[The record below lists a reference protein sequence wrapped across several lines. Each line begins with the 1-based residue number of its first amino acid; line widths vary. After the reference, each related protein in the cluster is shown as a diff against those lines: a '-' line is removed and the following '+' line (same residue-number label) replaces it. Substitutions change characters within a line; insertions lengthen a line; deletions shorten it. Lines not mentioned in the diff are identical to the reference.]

1 MKKYSDIGRE
11 LNVSDATISN
21 WVKTGVIPVYPD
33 GRGYDSETYAR
44 IIDEIRFGG
53 DKLQQ
58 RANRLQNL
66 DSGSVSSLAFSQKSR
81 LIIAKLRELYSELPY
96 TLSEFCFVLGVICL
110 ERQTLIKV
118 KCGKSQIYLSTDN
131 NKFTAF
137 INSWKSE
144 FNDSPAALYRRLLV
158 FDYPDNEID
167 FLGAVYES
175 LRSISDKSAN
185 GAYFTPAFVCENISV
200 SDNLSVLD
208 PCAGTGTM
216 LLKILTKK
224 HDPKNIF
231 LRDIDDTALKIAV
244 INFVLHFDSCKAMV
258 NIAVSDVLIPFDKPQ
273 RRFDYII
280 SNPPYGARF
289 PQKRKTELRYN
300 FPELNTAESF
310 SIALL
315 QAHKMLKSSGKLI
328 FILPDSFLYVGGHYN
343 IRKQIFTARRDVSIR
358 NFGKAFKGVL
368 SSVIRLE
375 TEPGSGNV
383 SVYEKDEFVNY
394 SHKQIKENSYR
405 PLNVKSEAE
414 RDVLTKMLSCK
425 SFTLK
430 GKCTFGLGI
439 VTGNNKKH
447 LVAASTQLDTSFEPI
462 FTGRELL
469 PCRFVEPRFYISLD
483 PSQLQQVAPL
493 QQYRSPKIC
502 YRFIS
507 DSVVTVFDQS
517 GNLILNSL
525 NQFVINDNKISPKA
539 LSAFLNSEPVTF
551 IYRKLFK
558 SHKLLKHHIE
568 SIPIPLEFFENI
580 EKLESIYT
588 IAENGKDVSNELNYL
603 CCDLYGVDYN
613 IVKNILNN
621 S

>member
-1 MKKYSDIGRE
+1 MKKYSDIGRD
-11 LNVSDATISN
+11 LNVSDATVSN

-66 DSGSVSSLAFSQKSR
+66 SNGSVSSLAFSQKSR

-96 TLSEFCFVLGVICL
+96 TLSEFCFVLGLICL
-110 ERQTLIKV
+110 ERQALIKI
-118 KCGKSQIYLSTDN
+118 KCGKSQIYLGTDN
-131 NKFTAF
+131 SKFTAF
-137 INSWKSE
+137 LNSWKTE
-144 FNDSPAALYRRLLV
+144 FLESPAALYRRLLV

-167 FLGAVYES
+167 FIGAVYES

-200 SDNLSVLD
+200 SDNSSVLD

-216 LLKILTKK
+216 LLKILTKN
-224 HDPKNIF
+224 HNPKNIY
-231 LRDIDDTALKIAV
+231 LRDIDETALKIAV
-244 INFVLHFDSCKAMV
+244 INFVLHFNSCKAMV
-258 NIAVSDVLIPFDKPQ
+258 NIAVCDILIPFKKSQ
-273 RRFDYII
+273 KRFDYII

-289 PQKRKTELRYN
+289 TQIRKAELRYN

-343 IRKQIFTARRDVSIR
+343 IRKQIFTERRDVSIQ

-375 TEPGSGNV
+375 TGPGTGIVTVNNNENAV
-383 SVYEKDEFVNY
+383 SFT
-394 SHKQIKENSYR
+394 HKQISENFFR
-405 PLNVKSEAE
+405 PLNVKSETE
-414 RDVLTKMLSCK
+414 RDILTKMLNCN

-430 GKCTFGLGI
+430 GKCTFGLGV

-447 LVAASTQLDTSFEPI
+447 LVPAVNIMEKGYEPI
-462 FTGRELL
+462 YTGRELQ
-469 PCRFVEPRFYISLD
+469 PCRFTTPRFYISTNHA
-483 PSQLQQVAPL
+483 QLQQVAPKE
-493 QQYRSPKIC
+493 QYRSDKIC

-507 DSVVTVFDQS
+507 DSVVTVFDES
-517 GNLILNSL
+517 GSLILNSL
-525 NQFVINDNKISPKA
+525 NQFIVNDPEISPKA

-558 SHKLLKHHIE
+558 SNKLLKHHIE
-568 SIPIPLEFFENI
+568 SIPVPTEFFSKINEL
-580 EKLESIYT
+580 KSIYQL
-588 IAENGKDVSNELNYL
+588 AHNGESYKDELNQL
-603 CCDLYGVDYN
+603 CCNLYGLDYN
-613 IVKNILNN
+613 MFKNILNK
-621 S
+621 